1 MNRQIRRLGIG
12 LSVCYVALF
21 AMLNWI
27 QVYKAPKYNN
37 DPRNTAEIRK
47 DFNRPRGAI
56 ISADGNLLAQ
66 SIDNPDST
74 SEFERV
80 RIYPEGELF
89 AQLTGFMSFKYG
101 ATGLE
106 KTYTSQLSG
115 QTLNQQL
122 RGISSLF
129 VDEESV
135 GNVGISIRADVQ
147 EAARQALGA
156 REGSVVAIDPRT
168 GELLAFWSYP
178 SFDPNQLSGTDF
190 TQVDAAWDSLNAAP
204 GQPMRPHQ
212 YQDRY
217 FPGSTFKVVTAATG
231 VDQGVVTQDQPSYPV
246 ERSYTPPQTNL
257 PIFNFGGS
265 SCGGTLFTILAFSCN
280 SAFARMG
287 TETVGPDGMVAGA
300 ESFGFNDSPP
310 IDLPGA
316 VDSVFPTDFFR
327 NLPKLAQSSI
337 GQNDVQATP
346 LQMALVAAAIAN
358 GGVIMKPHAMVEVTD
373 SEGTVV
379 ERYKPEQ
386 WLRAVEEDAA
396 QIIREAMVGVVNKG
410 TATNMAISGYEVGG
424 KTGTAQLGT
433 EPPRSHTWII
443 GFAGP
448 PGEEPTVAIAV
459 VVLNQ
464 PGASEFTGGAVA
476 APIAKAVLQAVLA
489 APRNP

>member
-12 LSVCYVALF
+12 LTVCYVALF

-27 QVYKAPKYNN
+27 QVYKAPAYNR

-47 DFNRPRGAI
+47 DYNRPRGAI
-56 ISADGNLLAQ
+56 TSADGRLLAQ
-66 SIDNPDST
+66 SVDNPEPG
-74 SEFERV
+74 SEFKRIRV
-80 RIYPEGELF
+80 YPEGELF

-115 QTLNQQL
+115 RTFNQQV
-122 RGISSLF
+122 RGFTSLF
-129 VDEESV
+129 VESETV
-135 GNVGISIRADVQ
+135 GNVAISIRADVQ
-147 EAARQALGA
+147 EVARHALGD
-156 REGSVVAIDPRT
+156 REGSVVAVDPRT
-168 GELLAFWSYP
+168 GELLAFWSFP
-178 SFDPNQLSGTDF
+178 SFDPNLVAGTDF
-190 TQVDAAWDSLNAAP
+190 DAVDAAWDALNAAP

-212 YQDRY
+212 FQDRY

-231 VDQGVVTQDQPSYPV
+231 VEQGVVTPSEPVYPV
-246 ERSYTPPQTNL
+246 ERSWTPPLTNL

-265 SCGGTLFTILAFSCN
+265 SCGGALFSILAVSCN
-280 SAFARMG
+280 TSFARMG
-287 TETVGPDGMVAGA
+287 AETIGADGMVSGA
-300 ESFGFNDSPP
+300 ESFGFNDRPP

-316 VDSVFPTDFFR
+316 VDSVFPTDFHR
-327 NLPKLAQSSI
+327 DVPKLAQSSI

-346 LQMALVAAAIAN
+346 LEMALVAAAIAN
-358 GGVIMKPHAMVEVTD
+358 DGVIMKPHAMVEITD
-373 SEGTVV
+373 SDGTVV
-379 ERYKPEQ
+379 ERYKRSR
-386 WLRAVEEDAA
+386 WLQPVSSKTAET
-396 QIIREAMVGVVNKG
+396 IRQAMVGVVTGG
-410 TATNMAISGYEVGG
+410 TATGLAIPGYEVGG

-448 PGEEPTVAIAV
+448 PGEAPTVAIAV

-476 APIAKAVLQAVLA
+476 APIARAVLEAILA
-489 APRNP
+489 APRDS

>member
-12 LSVCYVALF
+12 LSVCYLALF

-27 QVYKAPKYNN
+27 QVYKAPRYND

-56 ISADGNLLAQ
+56 VSADGKLLAQ
-66 SIDNPDST
+66 SIENPDSS
-74 SEFERV
+74 SEFRRV
-80 RIYPEGELF
+80 RIYPEADLF
-89 AQLTGFMSFKYG
+89 AHLTGFMSFKYG

-106 KTYTSQLSG
+106 KTYSSQLSG

-129 VDEESV
+129 AEQETV
-135 GNVGISIRADVQ
+135 GNVEISVRADVQ
-147 EAARQALGA
+147 QVARQALGE
-156 REGSVVAIDPRT
+156 RDGSVVAIDPRT

-178 SFDPNQLSGTDF
+178 SFDPNALSGTDF
-190 TQVDAAWDSLNAAP
+190 DQVDAAWTTLNAAP

-212 YQDRY
+212 FQDRY
-217 FPGSTFKVVTAATG
+217 FPGSTFKVVTAAAG
-231 VDQGVVTQDQPSYPV
+231 VDQGVVTPDQPSYPV
-246 ERSYTPPQTNL
+246 ERSWTPPLTNL
-257 PIFNFGGS
+257 PIYNFGGS
-265 SCGGTLFTILAFSCN
+265 ACGGTLFNILAVSCN

-287 TETVGPDGMVAGA
+287 TETIGAEGMVTGA
-300 ESFGFNDSPP
+300 ESFGFNDHPP

-316 VDSVFPTDFFR
+316 VDSVFPTNFHQD
-327 NLPKLAQSSI
+327 LPKLAQSSI

-346 LQMALVAAAIAN
+346 LEMALVAAGIAN
-358 GGVIMKPHAMVEVTD
+358 GGVIMKPHLMVEITD
-373 SEGTVV
+373 SDGTVV
-379 ERYKPEQ
+379 ERFKISRWRQ
-386 WLRAVEEDAA
+386 AVSSEAA
-396 QIIREAMVGVVNKG
+396 ETIREAMVGVVEHG
-410 TATNMAISGYEVGG
+410 TATNLAIAGYEVGG

-448 PGEEPTVAIAV
+448 PGEAPSVAIAV

-476 APIAKAVLQAVLA
+476 APIAKAVLEAVLA
-489 APRNP
+489 APRDS